1 MRRGLLAFNA
11 AVIVATLS
19 LSAAAAPRTAPPQGT
34 FAVSRIPTAQ
44 RVLGLAVDPATNVVY
59 TGGYGPARGDGS
71 VTPIDGTTGAAGTP
85 ITVPGVPFSIAVDPV
100 TDTIYAYGYD
110 GLTAIDGATGTVLTT
125 IALSYNGQVGVD
137 PATDTVY
144 AATALPNGTG
154 TVTVIDGATNKTTA
168 TVSLG
173 SATGIQSLAVNPA
186 TDTIYSGTE
195 TGSVYAIDGARDTV
209 SASIQLGSNARVSS
223 VAADTATGTVYA
235 VDWGTNTVHP
245 LNGRTLAAAPAI
257 AGCPQHV
264 AAAAA
269 DPAGGV
275 VLVASD
281 AVAYPSLADSTCVI
295 DADTNTIIGTFPR
308 GGVAAAPDATSG
320 VTYIASWA
328 PVTGIWVAR
337 PASTSEVSPM
347 IYGFPTFAPAT
358 TFAVG
363 VATSAPLE
371 ISALPTATLT
381 ETGRLPA
388 GITMSAAGV
397 FSGTPAADSAGT
409 YPITV
414 TAANGLGPASTAALT
429 IIVNIA
435 PKITSPAAV
444 TFRTGTPGTFA
455 VKATGSPAPAISAV
469 DYPGWMSFTAGTSSA
484 TLAGTP
490 PPGSGGVYPVYVW
503 ADNGSPVTARQR
515 LMVTVDQPP
524 TIIAAARIGFRI
536 GRRGRYLIS
545 TTGYPVPRLAER
557 GPLPRGLAFRTEP
570 GGYAAIVGQPFRS
583 DKGKRYLI
591 TITASNRIGH
601 PVTRKI
607 TIVVG

>member
-19 LSAAAAPRTAPPQGT
+19 LSAAAAPRPAPPGT

-44 RVLGLAVDPATNVVY
+44 RVFGLAVDPATNIVY
-59 TGGYGPARGDGS
+59 AGGYGPARGDGS
-71 VTPIDGTTGAAGTP
+71 VTPINGATGVAGTP

-110 GLTAIDGATGTVLTT
+110 GLTVIDGATGTALTT
-125 IALSYNGQVGVD
+125 IALSYYGQVVVD

-154 TVTVIDGATNKTTA
+154 TVTVIDGATDKVMA
-168 TVSLG
+168 TVPLG
-173 SATGIQSLAVNPA
+173 SATGGQSLAVNPA
-186 TDTIYSGTE
+186 TDTVYSGTE
-195 TGSVYAIDGARDTV
+195 TGSVYAIDGATNTV
-209 SASIQLGSNARVSS
+209 SASIHLGSNARVSS
-223 VAADTATGTVYA
+223 VAVDAAAGTVYA

-245 LNGRTLAAAPAI
+245 LSDATLAAAPAI
-257 AGCPQHV
+257 TGCPQHV

-269 DPAGGV
+269 DPAAGV

-295 DADTNTIIGTFPR
+295 DATTNTVIGTFPR
-308 GGVAAAPDATSG
+308 GGAATAPDATSG

-337 PASTSEVSPM
+337 PSSTSELSPM
-347 IYGFPTFAPAT
+347 IYGFPVMSSST

-363 VATSAPLE
+363 VARSAPLE
-371 ISALPTATLT
+371 ISALPTAKLT

-388 GITMSAAGV
+388 GVTMSAAGV
-397 FSGTPAADSAGT
+397 FSGTPAAGTAGS

-414 TAANGLGPASTAALT
+414 TASNGFGPASTAALT
-429 IIVNIA
+429 IVVNIA

-444 TFRTGTPGTFA
+444 TFRAGTPGTFTIQ
-455 VKATGSPAPAISAV
+455 ATGSPAPTISAV
-469 DYPGWMSFTAGTSSA
+469 DYPSWMTFTSGTSAA
-484 TLAGTP
+484 TLSGTP
-490 PPGSGGVYPVYVW
+490 PPGSGGTDPVYVW
-503 ADNGSPVTARQR
+503 ADNGSPVTARQT
-515 LMVTVDQPP
+515 LMVTVDEPP
-524 TIIAAARIGFRI
+524 AIIAAARITFRT
-536 GRRGRYLIS
+536 GRRGRYLID
-545 TTGYPVPRLAER
+545 TTGFPVPRLAEH
-557 GPLPRGLAFRTEP
+557 GTLPRGLAFRTEP
-570 GGYAAIVGQPFRS
+570 GGYAVITGQPFRS
-583 DKGKRYLI
+583 DRGKRYLI

-601 PVTRKI
+601 PAVKKI

>member
-11 AVIVATLS
+11 AVIVSALS
-19 LSAAAAPRTAPPQGT
+19 LSAAAAPRTAPPGT

-59 TGGYGPARGDGS
+59 TGGYGPAQGDGS
-71 VTPIDGTTGAAGTP
+71 VTPINGATGAAGAP

-125 IALSYNGQVGVD
+125 IALSYNGQVVVD

-154 TVTVIDGATNKTTA
+154 TITIIDGATSKITA
-168 TVSLG
+168 TVPLG
-173 SATGIQSLAVNPA
+173 SATGRQSLAVNPA

-195 TGSVYAIDGARDTV
+195 TGSVYAIDGAKDTV
-209 SASIQLGSNARVSS
+209 SASIQLGRYSRVSS

-245 LNGRTLAAAPAI
+245 LNGATLAAAPAI
-257 AGCPQHV
+257 SGCPQHV

-269 DPAGGV
+269 DPATGV
-275 VLVASD
+275 VLVASA
-281 AVAYPSLADSTCVI
+281 AVGYPSLADSTCVI
-295 DADTNTIIGTFPR
+295 DAATNTVIGTFPR
-308 GGVAAAPDATSG
+308 GGVAAAFDGASG
-320 VTYIASWA
+320 ATYITSSA

-337 PASTSEVSPM
+337 PSGTSELSPM
-347 IYGFPTFAPAT
+347 IFGFPTFEPAT

-397 FSGTPAADSAGT
+397 FSGTPAAGTAGT

-414 TAANGLGPASTAALT
+414 TAANGFDPASTAALT
-429 IIVNIA
+429 IVVNIA

-444 TFRTGTPGTFA
+444 TFRAGTPGTFTIQ
-455 VKATGSPAPAISAV
+455 ATGSPAPTISAV
-469 DYPGWMSFTAGTSSA
+469 DYPNWMTFTSGTSAA
-484 TLAGTP
+484 TLSGTP
-490 PPGSGGVYPVYVW
+490 PPGSGGTDPVYVW
-503 ADNGSPVTARQR
+503 ADNGSPVTARQT
-515 LMVTVDQPP
+515 LMVTVDEPP
-524 TIIAAARIGFRI
+524 AIVSAARITFQI
-536 GRRGRYLIS
+536 GRRGRYLIG
-545 TTGYPVPRLAER
+545 TTGFPVPRLAEH
-557 GPLPRGLAFRTEP
+557 GTLPRGLAFRTEP
-570 GGYAAIVGQPFRS
+570 GGYAVITGQPFRS
-583 DKGKRYLI
+583 DRGKRYLI
-591 TITASNRIGH
+591 TITASNRIGR
-601 PVTRKI
+601 PVARKI